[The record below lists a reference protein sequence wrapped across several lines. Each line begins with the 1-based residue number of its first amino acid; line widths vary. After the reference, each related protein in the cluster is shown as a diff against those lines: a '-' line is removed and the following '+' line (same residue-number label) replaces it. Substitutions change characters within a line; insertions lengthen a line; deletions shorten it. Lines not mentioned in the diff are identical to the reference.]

1 MLNPR
6 KKKIYA
12 LVALVLVLIMV
23 GTSIA
28 FAFVSVF
35 AG

>member
-6 KKKIYA
+6 KKKIFA
-12 LVALVLVLIMV
+12 LIALILVLVMV